1 MRFVILGAGGVGA
14 VIGGRLFQHG
24 HDVVLIARG
33 AHLEAIHARGLTLQD
48 PDDMVVL
55 AVPAVANPS
64 QLSFTDD
71 DLVVLATKS
80 QDAPAALGDL
90 RDAAPSSTA
99 VACAT
104 NGVEAERVALRLF
117 ANVYGISVLMPT
129 AYLEPG
135 VVQVVSAPI
144 AGSLD
149 IGRYP
154 GGVDERALTAAGAL
168 DVSQFSS
175 EARPDILRLKYR
187 KLVLNTGNSVDAAC
201 GRPPKGTPAAVAVA
215 ELRRRARDEAEE
227 VFAGAG
233 LDAASDAEEVARR
246 TLMVERPVAGRPRGG
261 GSTWQSL
268 ARGGSVETDYLNGE
282 IVLLGRL
289 HGVATPV
296 NEMLQ
301 AMMHDLARDRAAPGR
316 VDPAVLLARLR

>member
-48 PDDMVVL
+48 PDDTAVL

-64 QLSFTDD
+64 QLTFTDD

-80 QDAPAALGDL
+80 QDAPAALGEL
-90 RDAAPSSTA
+90 RDAAPPTTA

-154 GGVDERALTAAGAL
+154 GGVDERASAGAAAL
-168 DVSQFSS
+168 DISQFSS
-175 EARPDILRLKYR
+175 EARPDIVRLKYR
-187 KLVLNTGNSVDAAC
+187 KLVLNTGNSIDAAC
-201 GRPPKGTPAAVAVA
+201 GRPPKGTPAAEAVA
-215 ELRRRARDEAEE
+215 ELRRRARDEAEA

-233 LDAASDAEEVARR
+233 LDVASDAEEVERR

-289 HGVATPV
+289 HGVPTPV
-296 NEMLQ
+296 NGMLQ
-301 AMMHDLARDRAAPGR
+301 AMMRDLARDRAGPGR
-316 VDPAVLLARLR
+316 VDPVDLLGRLG